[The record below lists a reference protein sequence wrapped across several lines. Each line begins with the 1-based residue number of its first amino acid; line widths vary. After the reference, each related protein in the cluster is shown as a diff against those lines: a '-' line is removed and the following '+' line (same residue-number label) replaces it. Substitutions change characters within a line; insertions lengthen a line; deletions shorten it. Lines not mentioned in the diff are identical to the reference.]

1 MLTNSNSILNQI
13 DQFDQ
18 NYKIINKKYN
28 CFTNNLSDFA
38 RSYIDE
44 QSSGLLSG
52 KLIAIKDN
60 INIKDYPTTCCS
72 KILDNHISLYN
83 ATVINRIIKEKG
95 AIVAKANMDE
105 FAMGSS
111 TEYSSFGVVSNPK
124 NINKVAGGS
133 SGGSAAAVSS
143 MSVDIALGSD
153 TGGSVR
159 QPAAFCGVYG
169 LKPTYG
175 RISRY
180 GLTAFASSLDQIGI
194 FANNTV
200 DIVNMFKSIAGHD
213 INDSN
218 TINEDVEL
226 NYKNHDICNITIGY
240 SQTLFDQLDS
250 ELRNKYL
257 KIITFLKDNN
267 ISVKN
272 IDIEMLDLAIP
283 TYYIIATAEASS
295 NLSRFDGIRYGQ
307 RTDAQQ
313 IDEIFSNTRS
323 NFLGNE
329 VKRRIMLGNYVL
341 SSGYYDH
348 YYNKALKV
356 RKLITN
362 HLLSH
367 FSEINAL
374 LLPTTPTTAFNKGE
388 KKDTPLEMY
397 LSDIYTIPMSLA
409 GLPAMSVPIGN
420 IDDLPIGMQICTNY
434 LDENIIFLISEF
446 LENNFNKG

>member
-1 MLTNSNSILNQI
+1 MSNKFIKNQI
-13 DQFDQ
+13 DIFDK
-18 NYKIINKKYN
+18 NYQTTNNQYN

-38 RSYIDE
+38 RSYINGE
-44 QSSGLLSG
+44 SGLLSG

-83 ATVINRIIKEKG
+83 ATVIDRIIDQQG
-95 AIVAKANMDE
+95 AIIAKTNMDE

-124 NINKVAGGS
+124 DINKVAGGS

-143 MSVDIALGSD
+143 QSVDIALGSD

-194 FANNTV
+194 FANNTS
-200 DIVNMFKSIAGHD
+200 DIMNMLKSIGGYD
-213 INDSN
+213 IHDSN
-218 TINEDVEL
+218 TINEAVDLDVS
-226 NYKNHDICNITIGY
+226 NYNIQNIKIGY
-240 SQTLFDQLDS
+240 SEKLFDRLDP

-257 KIITFLKDNN
+257 NIIKFLKGAN
-267 ISVKN
+267 ISIKN
-272 IDIEMLDLAIP
+272 IDIDMLDLAIP

-295 NLSRFDGIRYGQ
+295 NLSRFDGIRYGK
-307 RTDAQQ
+307 RSAENK

-323 NFLGNE
+323 KFLGNE
-329 VKRRIMLGNYVL
+329 VKRRIMLGTYVL

-356 RKLITN
+356 RQIITN
-362 HLLSH
+362 HLLDHLSQ
-367 FSEINAL
+367 FDAL
-374 LLPTTPTTAFNKGE
+374 LLPTAPSTAFQKNE
-388 KKDTPLEMY
+388 KKDNPLEMY

-409 GLPAMSVPIGN
+409 GLPAMSVPIGD
-420 IDDLPIGMQICTNY
+420 IDGLPLGMQICANY
-434 LDENIIFLISEF
+434 LEENTIFLISQF
-446 LENNFNKG
+446 IENNFNKG

>member
-1 MLTNSNSILNQI
+1 MSNKSILNQI
-13 DQFDQ
+13 NDFDK
-18 NYKIINKKYN
+18 NYKTINKKYN

-38 RSYIDE
+38 RSYI
-44 QSSGLLSG
+44 SGNAGLLNG

-83 ATVINRIIKEKG
+83 ATVIDRIINEQG

-111 TEYSSFGVVSNPK
+111 TEHSTFGVVSNPRD
-124 NINKVAGGS
+124 ITKVAGGS
-133 SGGSAAAVSS
+133 SGGSAAAVAS

-194 FANNTV
+194 FANNTI
-200 DIVNMFKSIAGHD
+200 DIVNMLKSIGGYD

-218 TINEDVEL
+218 TINESVDL
-226 NYKNHDICNITIGY
+226 DNNNIQNIKIGY
-240 SQTLFDQLDS
+240 SQKLFEQLEP
-250 ELRNKYL
+250 ELKNKYL
-257 KIITFLKDNN
+257 NVITFFKDNN
-267 ISVKN
+267 ILIEN
-272 IDIEMLDLAIP
+272 IDIDILDLVIP
-283 TYYIIATAEASS
+283 TYYIIAAAEASS

-307 RTDAQQ
+307 RKYADQ
-313 IDEIFSNTRS
+313 ISEIFSNTRS
-323 NFLGNE
+323 DFLGNE
-329 VKRRIMLGNYVL
+329 VKRRIMLGTYVL

-348 YYNKALKV
+348 YYYKALKV
-356 RKLITN
+356 RKIITN
-362 HLLSH
+362 HLTNHLTK
-367 FSEINAL
+367 FDAL
-374 LLPTTPTTAFNKGE
+374 FLPTTPTTAFE
-388 KKDTPLEMY
+388 KNEKIDNPLEMY

-409 GLPAMSVPIGN
+409 GLPAMSIPIGE
-420 IDDLPIGMQICTNY
+420 IDGLPLGMQICSNY
-434 LDENIIFLISEF
+434 LDENTIFLISQF